1 MHECQN
7 KGDRKWAICKR
18 LILKGALIFV
28 QTENG
33 PKRQP
38 EKEKRELGSR
48 TPHKVFSNFYFTKG
62 ITKVKEKLAEMGGAT
77 RRRGETRRP
86 QFSMISLSHNWVVHP
101 IEKNL

>member
-48 TPHKVFSNFYFTKG
+48 TPHKVFSN
-62 ITKVKEKLAEMGGAT
+62 L
-77 RRRGETRRP
+77 
-86 QFSMISLSHNWVVHP
+86 
-101 IEKNL
+101 